1 MINRAAAVFLCA
13 GCYVFHGVGLDVKA
27 ERWYV
32 EVQNGSRGVS
42 DWTLERREGMRK
54 SKMGVEESR
63 IGR

>member
-1 MINRAAAVFLCA
+1 MES
-13 GCYVFHGVGLDVKA
+13 VGLDVRVA
-27 ERWYV
+27 GRHEA
-32 EVQNGSRGVS
+32 VQNGSQGVS